1 MRGFKMIDLS
11 DKDFKSTL
19 KETSLDDSNKE
30 DKKYMT
36 ESELPAIDF
45 DLVKRKYANSLGLS
59 EDKAHSVDAIVITK
73 DENLEYFIEF
83 KNGKV
88 EGKTKSNIRDKI
100 RDTLLIYGDI
110 TLKNVSYTRKNTVF
124 ILVYNEEKNR
134 RGKSL
139 DKMRSHWMDRA
150 QTEERRFDL
159 EKFEDIFF
167 KEVHTYT
174 EKQFDNFLK
183 EISSSVV

>member
-1 MRGFKMIDLS
+1 MIDLG

-36 ESELPAIDF
+36 KSELPAIDF

-73 DENLEYFIEF
+73 EENLEYFIEF

-88 EGKTKSNIRDKI
+88 EGKTKRNIKDKI
-100 RDTLLIYGDI
+100 RDSLLIYSDV
-110 TLKNVSYTRKNTVF
+110 TLKNVSYTRKNAIF
-124 ILVYNEEKNR
+124 ILVYNEEKNK

-139 DKMRSHWMDRA
+139 DDIRSHLMDKA
-150 QTEERRFDL
+150 QIEERRFDL

-174 EKQFDNFLK
+174 EKQFDNFIK
-183 EISSSVV
+183 DISSTIV